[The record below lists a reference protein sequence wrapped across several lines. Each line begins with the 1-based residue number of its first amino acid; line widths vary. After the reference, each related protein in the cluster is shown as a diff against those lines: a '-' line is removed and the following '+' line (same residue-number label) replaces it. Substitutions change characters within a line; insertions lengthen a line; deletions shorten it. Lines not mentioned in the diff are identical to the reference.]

1 MVRPSSLA
9 ELADV
14 LASAAVVASGNTGP
28 MHLAAA
34 VGRPVVAAFAP
45 TVPVERWRPWAVPHV
60 VLGDD
65 TVPCRLCRHVTC
77 PLPVQHCLAGVDA
90 DTVLGAVAALA
101 RPLMEV
107 AS

>member
-1 MVRPSSLA
+1 
-9 ELADV
+9 
-14 LASAAVVASGNTGP
+14 

-34 VGRPVVAAFAP
+34 VARPVVAAFAA
-45 TVPVERWRPWAVPHV
+45 TVPRERWRPWGVPHV

-65 TVPCRLCRHVTC
+65 TVTCRHCRHVTC

-90 DTVLGAVAALA
+90 DAVLEAVGTLT
-101 RPLMEV
+101 RTPMEV